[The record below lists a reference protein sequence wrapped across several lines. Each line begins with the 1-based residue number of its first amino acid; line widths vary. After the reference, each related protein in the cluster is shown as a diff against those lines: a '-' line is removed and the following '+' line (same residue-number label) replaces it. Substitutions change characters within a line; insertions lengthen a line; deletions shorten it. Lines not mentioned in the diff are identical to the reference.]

1 MLGFFGNG
9 DFEMNFMKIIS
20 CALVATAT
28 IAACDPHV
36 DTGRNSDPGAWPTG
50 PTGQDQNTETSG
62 MRATC
67 FLSGPENFPD
77 EIKTLCD
84 SELRATEEF
93 SSLVPILCD
102 SGHLLNALDKPQC
115 GWDGQTS
122 ASKLRFIHR
131 YFTQKDKTKD
141 YEDVTSSIIHTPV
154 AMLTYTGMVRMAFE
168 NFDEFLR
175 RGYQWASGTRENRK
189 LSGTNWEDGVSYRFR
204 ADKDVYEVG
213 YEGRIRYHQL
223 TPTLGIHLNRAVG
236 DFERI
241 KKFAQIVLYSQ
252 LPDNT
257 TLTIRL
263 EHRQISSSGLFDLAK
278 KSALE
283 LDYEAMEKGYANATK
298 K

>member
-1 MLGFFGNG
+1 
-9 DFEMNFMKIIS
+9 MKSINIIA
-20 CALVATAT
+20 CAALTVT
-28 IAACDPHV
+28 IAACDPQV

-50 PTGQDQNTETSG
+50 PAGQDQNTETSG

-77 EIKTLCD
+77 EIKNLCD
-84 SELRATEEF
+84 SELRATDEF
-93 SSLVPILCD
+93 SSLVPVLCD
-102 SGHLLNALDKPQC
+102 SGYLLNALDKPQC
-115 GWDGQTS
+115 GWDGQS
-122 ASKLRFIHR
+122 QSPKKRFIHR
-131 YFTQKDKTKD
+131 FFTQKDKSQD
-141 YEDVTSSIIHTPV
+141 YEDITSSIIHTPV
-154 AMLTYTGMVRMAFE
+154 TIGTYTNPIRLAFE
-168 NFDEFLR
+168 NFDEFQR
-175 RGYQWASGTRENRK
+175 QGYQWASGTRENRN
-189 LSGTNWEDGVSYRFR
+189 LSATKWEDGLSYRFR
-204 ADKDVYEVG
+204 ADKDAYEVG
-213 YEGRIRYHQL
+213 YEGRIRYYQL

-252 LPDNT
+252 LPDST

-278 KSALE
+278 KSALD